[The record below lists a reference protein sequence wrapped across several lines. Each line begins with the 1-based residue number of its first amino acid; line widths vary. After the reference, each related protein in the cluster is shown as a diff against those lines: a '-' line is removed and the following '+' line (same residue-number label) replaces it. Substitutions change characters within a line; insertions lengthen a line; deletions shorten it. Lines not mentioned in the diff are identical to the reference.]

1 LPPEILAPNGTL
13 RESDTSS
20 GKNFPRPMLAIRD
33 NLAQCLSALHAH
45 KLRASLTMLG
55 LTMGVAT
62 LITVMT
68 IVEGANLY
76 VENKIANLGT
86 NVFQIA
92 RTPFAVTD
100 FNVIIKSLKYRK
112 IEMDDV
118 RAIQEGCLACDEVG
132 ATASASTKAR
142 YEDKE
147 STDVN
152 FYGQTANMASIDTRQ
167 VQYGRYFTS
176 WEADHRASVCLLGD
190 TIVQRLFLGVD
201 PIGKTIRIGNDEFT
215 VIGVIEK
222 VGSVLGQDQDNF
234 AIVPLPLFLEIQGLH
249 TTSLTINVKTSA
261 RNFDTAQ
268 DQAQLILRARR
279 HLGPEM
285 ENDFFI
291 GTKDSYMAL
300 WKSISSAFFG
310 VFILVSAISVVIGG
324 IVIMNVML
332 VSVTLRKREIGV
344 RRALGATQ
352 GDILKQFITESFMQ
366 CIAGGVIG
374 IALGFLVALL
384 LRTYTPFPASVR
396 TSVAVM
402 GVIMSSAVGLFFG
415 IYPALRAAKL
425 DPVVALRSD

>member
-1 LPPEILAPNGTL
+1 
-13 RESDTSS
+13 
-20 GKNFPRPMLAIRD
+20 MLAIRD
-33 NLAQCLSALHAH
+33 NLEQCVSALYAH

-68 IVEGANLY
+68 IVQGANLY

-100 FNVIIKSLKYRK
+100 FNIIIKALKYKK

-118 RAIQEGCLACDEVG
+118 RAIQEGCPACAEVG
-132 ATASASTKAR
+132 ATASASVKAR
-142 YEDKE
+142 HEDKE

-152 FYGQTANMASIDTRQ
+152 YYGQTANMTSIDTRE

-176 WEADHRASVCLLGD
+176 WEADHRASVCLIGD

-201 PIGKTIRIGNDEFT
+201 PIGKTLRIGNDEFT
-215 VIGVIEK
+215 VIGVMEK

-234 AIVPLPLFLEIQGLH
+234 VTVPLPLFLEIQGLH

-261 RNFDTAQ
+261 ANFEPAQ

-279 HLGPEM
+279 HLSGTM

-300 WKSISSAFFG
+300 WKSISSAFFA
-310 VFILVSAISVVIGG
+310 VFILVSAISVLIGG

-332 VSVTLRKREIGV
+332 VSVTLRRREIGV
-344 RRALGATQ
+344 RRAVGATK
-352 GDILKQFITESFMQ
+352 GDILRQFMAESVMQ
-366 CIAGGVIG
+366 CIAGGLTGITAG
-374 IALGFLVALL
+374 FLIALA
-384 LRTYTPFPASVR
+384 LRTYTPFPASVQ
-396 TSVAVM
+396 TWVAVL
-402 GVIMSSAVGLFFG
+402 GVFLSSVVGLFFG
-415 IYPALRAAKL
+415 IYPAFRASHL
-425 DPVVALRSD
+425 DPIVALRSD

>member
-1 LPPEILAPNGTL
+1 
-13 RESDTSS
+13 
-20 GKNFPRPMLAIRD
+20 MLAIRD
-33 NLAQCLSALHAH
+33 NLAQCVSALYAH
-45 KLRASLTMLG
+45 KMRASLTMLG

-68 IVEGANLY
+68 IVQGANLY

-100 FNVIIKSLKYRK
+100 FNIIIKALKYKK
-112 IEMDDV
+112 IEIDDV
-118 RAIQEGCLACDEVG
+118 RAIQEGCPACDEVG
-132 ATASASTKAR
+132 ATASASVKAR

-152 FYGQTANMASIDTRQ
+152 FLGQTANMTSIDTRE

-176 WEADHRASVCLLGD
+176 WEADHRASVCLIGD

-201 PIGKTIRIGNDEFT
+201 PIGKAIRIGNDEFT
-215 VIGVIEK
+215 VIGIMEK

-234 AIVPLPLFLEIQGLH
+234 VIVPLPLFLEIQGLH
-249 TTSLTINVKTSA
+249 TTSLTINVKTTA
-261 RNFDTAQ
+261 GNFEKAQ

-279 HLGPEM
+279 HLGPNM

-310 VFILVSAISVVIGG
+310 VFILVSAISVLIGG

-352 GDILKQFITESFMQ
+352 RDILKQFITESFMQ
-366 CIAGGVIG
+366 CVAGGVIG
-374 IALGFLVALL
+374 IVLGFLVALL

-402 GVIMSSAVGLFFG
+402 GVMMSSAVGLFFG